1 MGQIQLRAEVH
12 GERLL
17 QARELFFEQGDHP
30 DGLVDPLILRSW
42 ERCRRFG
49 VGDPHLTDVT
59 STMDR
64 VALKTEQERNRF
76 LLMQSRPIME
86 HVFEQIRESGSM
98 VILAD
103 ANGLLLETVGDPD
116 FVSRADRVSLM
127 AGASWDENLR
137 GTNAIGTALAEESPV
152 TVLGAEHFLQHN
164 GFLTC
169 CASPIYGP
177 DGRLVGV
184 LDISGSY
191 RSLQRHTLG
200 LVRLSSALVEKRL
213 FETFHARDIL
223 VCFHSRPDYLGSP
236 KEGIAAVTPD
246 GRVLAMNSSGTEILG
261 IRQVDAMRRD
271 FSIVFE
277 SNLSALID
285 RLRHTPQGSQEL
297 CVNGKLI
304 HVQLRGQLPAPSIHA
319 GRSSD
324 ERALPLRQPRR
335 AEAGNAPAITLDTLN
350 TGDARLQA
358 AIDRARRMLGRDIPI
373 LIQGESGA
381 GKEIFA
387 KAFHNSGP
395 RHDQPFVALNC
406 ASIPE
411 TLIESELFGY
421 QGGAF
426 TGARKEGAPGK
437 IQQAN
442 GGTLFLDEIGDMP
455 LNLQA
460 RLLRVLQERCVT
472 PLGST
477 KTIQV
482 DIALVCATH
491 RKLREEVARGSFR
504 EDLYYR
510 LNGMSVTLP
519 PLRERSDIRALL
531 SRLAVAEIPDPSLAV
546 RFSEGALKAIEAY
559 AWPGNIR
566 QLHNAIRVAIALLD
580 EGEQLITEKH
590 LPEELFEAPLTT
602 AAPAAATGGGE
613 TRWATELPAGGGA
626 SLDEIGRQAAL
637 RALEAAG
644 GNISSAARNLGISR
658 NTLYRKL
665 GRM

>member
-1 MGQIQLRAEVH
+1 MGQLQLRAEVH

-17 QARELFFEQGDHP
+17 QARELFFDQGDYP

-152 TVLGAEHFLQHN
+152 TVLGAEHFLDHN

-191 RSLQRHTLG
+191 RTLQRHTLG

-213 FETFHARDIL
+213 FETAHARDIL

-246 GRVLAMNSSGTEILG
+246 GRVLAMNNSGTEILG
-261 IRQVDAMRRD
+261 IRQIDAMRRD

-304 HVQLRGQLPAPSIHA
+304 HVQLRGQLPAPAVHP
-319 GRSSD
+319 GRGSD
-324 ERALPLRQPRR
+324 ERALPLRQARR
-335 AEAGNAPAITLDTLN
+335 AEVGNVPAITLDTLN

-395 RHDQPFVALNC
+395 RHAQPFVALNC

-531 SRLAVAEIPDPSLAV
+531 TRLAAAEVPDPTMPV
-546 RFSEGALKAIEAY
+546 RFSEGALKAIEGY

-590 LPEELFEAPLTT
+590 LPEELFEAPLAA
-602 AAPAAATGGGE
+602 AAPTPAAGCSE
-613 TRWATELPAGGGA
+613 PRWANELPAGGG

>member
-1 MGQIQLRAEVH
+1 MGQLQLRAEVH

-213 FETFHARDIL
+213 FEAFHARDIL

-261 IRQVDAMRRD
+261 IRQVDAIRRD

-285 RLRHTPQGSQEL
+285 RLRHSPQGIQEL

-304 HVQLRGQLPAPSIHA
+304 HVQLRGQLPTPSVHG
-319 GRSSD
+319 GRGGD
-324 ERALPLRQPRR
+324 ERALPLRPARR
-335 AEAGNAPAITLDTLN
+335 ADAGA
-350 TGDARLQA
+350 ARLMGNNPRPMMA
-358 AIDRARRMLGRDIPI
+358 ALQRLGGLSPEP
-373 LIQGESGA
+373 LPANMAASGIA
-381 GKEIFA
+381 GGKGWQNVAGQLADVPGPLWPPRLAVFSVEV
-387 KAFHNSGP
+387 SGP
-395 RHDQPFVALNC
+395 APVDLSSFALVD
-406 ASIPE
+406 AGWQA
-411 TLIESELFGY
+411 LL
-421 QGGAF
+421 
-426 TGARKEGAPGK
+426 
-437 IQQAN
+437 AN
-442 GGTLFLDEIGDMP
+442 GDL
-455 LNLQA
+455 
-460 RLLRVLQERCVT
+460 
-472 PLGST
+472 
-477 KTIQV
+477 
-482 DIALVCATH
+482 
-491 RKLREEVARGSFR
+491 ARGSDFWFFTSDH
-504 EDLYYR
+504 EHLPWHAKNLFVHTYVEQG
-510 LNGMSVTLP
+510 LLGVAALTL
-519 PLRERSDIRALL
+519 I
-531 SRLAVAEIPDPSLAV
+531 LAAGAV
-546 RFSEGALKAIEAY
+546 R
-559 AWPGNIR
+559 
-566 QLHNAIRVAIALLD
+566 
-580 EGEQLITEKH
+580 
-590 LPEELFEAPLTT
+590 LF
-602 AAPAAATGGGE
+602 
-613 TRWATELPAGGGA
+613 
-626 SLDEIGRQAAL
+626 RQALGGQTLAGPTLAAL
-637 RALEAAG
+637 AGLLTVGMVDSVVDMPRVTVFLMFLLWLAL
-644 GNISSAARNLGISR
+644 
-658 NTLYRKL
+658 TLRQPPGL
-665 GRM
+665 QHPQ

>member
-1 MGQIQLRAEVH
+1 MGQLQLRAEVH

-76 LLMQSRPIME
+76 LLTQSRPIME

-213 FETFHARDIL
+213 FEAFHARDIL

-236 KEGIAAVTPD
+236 KEGIAAVSPD

-261 IRQVDAMRRD
+261 IRQVDAIRRD

-285 RLRHTPQGSQEL
+285 RQRHSPQGIQEL

-304 HVQLRGQLPAPSIHA
+304 HVQLRGQLPTPSVHG
-319 GRSSD
+319 GRGD
-324 ERALPLRQPRR
+324 ERALPPRPARR
-335 AEAGNAPAITLDTLN
+335 ADASAAPAITLDTLN

-358 AIDRARRMLGRDIPI
+358 AIDRTRRMLGRDIPI

-395 RHDQPFVALNC
+395 RRDQPFVALNC

-519 PLRERSDIRALL
+519 ALRERSDIRALV
-531 SRLAVAEIPDPSLAV
+531 SRLALAEVPDPTLAV
-546 RFSEGALKAIEAY
+546 RFSEGALKAIEGY

-580 EGEQLITEKH
+580 EGEQLITEQH
-590 LPEELFEAPLTT
+590 LPEELFEAPLA
-602 AAPAAATGGGE
+602 AAPAQAAAGGE
-613 TRWATELPAGGGA
+613 PMRAAEPLASGS
-626 SLDEIGRQAAL
+626 SLDEIGRQAAM

-644 GNISSAARNLGISR
+644 GNISSAARQLGISR

-665 GRM
+665 GKM